1 MTEFTVHS
9 RHATKVSVP
18 VKTEDGTTIEG
29 RMPTLIVEMLP
40 KSGPTV
46 TIHLPVPTESAL
58 KEYDAIRPGAVVT
71 IALTV
76 VRGAPD
82 AKAKTGEAE

>member
-9 RHATKVSVP
+9 RDATKVSVP

-29 RMPTLIVEMLP
+29 RMPTLIVELLP

-46 TIHLPVPTESAL
+46 TLHLPVPTETAL
-58 KEYDAIRPGAVVT
+58 KEHDAIRRGAVVAIT
-71 IALTV
+71 LSLVKA
-76 VRGAPD
+76 APKPN
-82 AKAKTGEAE
+82 AGGGVT